1 VTAVTRPKRRRR
13 ARLKPRWAKAIAAR
27 HGDREVSGKI
37 QAHMIAAT
45 G

>member
-13 ARLKPRWAKAIAAR
+13 ARWKPRWTKAIAAR
-27 HGDREVSGKI
+27 LGDGEVSKI